1 VENAYGAIFWVQGLE
16 FGEAIAKL
24 RIMSQSPYISR
35 PQAESVLNSLDLALE
50 NPGDHPGL
58 FNVWGVGGVGKSTFL
73 RKVKEAHPEA
83 GVAIAS
89 FGLTEK
95 VDTPIDLM
103 QTLYTLLPQPLGWEP
118 EYKSLYRQYSETLV
132 LLKTQPVSGQATVD
146 KEAVQ
151 GLIKGA
157 TDALGKVP
165 VLPKEAVETLGGLLA
180 IADKT
185 KQLLQQHQAT
195 KKNLEL
201 QKLMQDPLARLTA
214 AFVEALKS
222 QNRPILL
229 LLDTYEKVSPEV
241 DSWLCR
247 SLLGNHADLRDYPV
261 RWVVVG
267 RNALSKTEGWRKLQQ
282 DLQMVDERSLMRF
295 DGAQTQAYLNQIGVM
310 EPSRVQQIFQV
321 TKGLPYYLNWIRE
334 RQERGDAIDFSE
346 GNQEIVRLLLQGL
359 NAAQT
364 QVIQI
369 AACCRWFNRGLIQ
382 ALMEQQQIDFQT
394 AVDGQLNCFE
404 WLTQKTF
411 FVERV
416 QHQFRLDDVA
426 RDVFHR
432 ALWEDDRDRFQQ
444 VHCQIADYFWQKS
457 NQEVDPDSPPPERYN
472 NPDWRE
478 CRIEF
483 LYHLL
488 FSRRADSQEL
498 FLTHLLEARYFRQ
511 DELVKI
517 PVEAVAAELDDP
529 KQRRLPYAMQQFLLK
544 IRPAVMHGWAV
555 LEESPIDH
563 ERNRTKRNLSKADVD
578 QAVKV
583 CLNPKQ
589 IETLNGLAKF
599 AALFYKSKRCP
610 EGQQLEWLLEAQTQA
625 EQITTGADL
634 EFSNGLFLWK
644 IGNALYELGQTDAA
658 IASYDKAIE
667 FKPDYHEAWINRG
680 VALSELGQTDA
691 ATASYDKAI
700 EFKPDYHEAWYNRGV
715 ALSALGQ
722 TDAAIASYDKAIEFK
737 PDYHEAWY
745 NRGIDLSALGQHEAA
760 IASYDK
766 AIEFKPDKHEAWYNR
781 GNALSKLGQTDA
793 AIASYDKAIE
803 FKPDDHQAHY
813 NKACCYAL
821 QDNWEA
827 AIASLQRAIELDASY
842 REMAKT
848 ETDFDGIRDNEQFQS
863 LVDS

>member
-1 VENAYGAIFWVQGLE
+1 M
-16 FGEAIAKL
+16 
-24 RIMSQSPYISR
+24 RQSPYISR
-35 PQAESVLNSLDLALE
+35 PQAESVLDSLDLALK
-50 NPGDHPGL
+50 NPGAYPGL

-73 RKVKEAHPEA
+73 RKVEEAYPDA

-103 QTLYTLLPQPLGWEP
+103 QTLYTPLHQPLGWEP
-118 EYKSLYRQYSETLV
+118 EYESLYRQYSDTLT
-132 LLKTQPVSGQATVD
+132 LLKTQPVAGQATVD

-151 GLIKGA
+151 GLIKLG

-165 VLPKEAVETLGGLLA
+165 VLPKEAVETVGGLLA

-267 RNALSKTEGWRKLQQ
+267 RNALSKAEAWRKLQQ
-282 DLQMVDERSLMRF
+282 DLKMVDERSLTRF
-295 DGAQTQAYLNQIGVM
+295 NEAQTQAYLNQIGVM

-426 RDVFHR
+426 RDVFHG

-444 VHCQIADYFWQKS
+444 VHCQVADYFWQKS

-478 CRIEF
+478 YRIEF

-488 FSRRADSQEL
+488 FSRRADNEAQ

-511 DELVKI
+511 DELVRI
-517 PVEAVAAELDDP
+517 PLKAVAAELDDP
-529 KQRRLPYAMQQFLLK
+529 SQRRLHHKMQQFLLK
-544 IRPAVMHGWAV
+544 VRPAVMHGWAV
-555 LEESPIDH
+555 LEESPIDY
-563 ERNRTKRNLSKADVD
+563 ERNQTKLNLSKADID
-578 QAVKV
+578 QALKT
-583 CLNPKQ
+583 CLNVKQ

-610 EGQQLEWLLEAQTQA
+610 DGQQLEWLLKAQTQA
-625 EQITTGADL
+625 EQITTEADL
-634 EFSNGLFLWK
+634 EFSSGLFLWK
-644 IGNALYELGQTDAA
+644 IGIALSKLGQHEAALANHDKAIKIKPDYPQAWSGRGFVLSELGQYEAA

-667 FKPDYHEAWINRG
+667 IKPDYYQVWNIRG
-680 VALSELGQTDA
+680 F
-691 ATASYDKAI
+691 AS
-700 EFKPDYHEAWYNRGV
+700 
-715 ALSALGQ
+715 
-722 TDAAIASYDKAIEFK
+722 
-737 PDYHEAWY
+737 
-745 NRGIDLSALGQHEAA
+745 SALGQHEAA
-760 IASYDK
+760 IASFDK
-766 AIEFKPDKHEAWYNR
+766 AIGIKSNYHEAWNNR
-781 GNALSKLGQTDA
+781 GIALFTIGRHEV
-793 AIASYDKAIE
+793 AIASFNKALEI
-803 FKPDDHQAHY
+803 KPDDYNAHY

-821 QDNWEA
+821 QDNREA
-827 AIASLQRAIELDASY
+827 AIESLQRALKLNAKY
-842 REMAKT
+842 REIAKT
-848 ETDFDGIRDNEQFQS
+848 ETDFDRIRDNEQFQF
-863 LVDS
+863 LVGS